1 VSYLPV
7 LRRDGA
13 PPPPN
18 RLFTVVEPQR
28 ASMEL
33 AGLVAAAPIL
43 LAGARGDGHP
53 VLVVPGLSGGAGW
66 TAMMRLY
73 LRAMGHTVVGPRFA
87 ATKGSHERVRR
98 LLAARVAQLAD
109 EHGRR
114 VSLVGW
120 SVGGCYV
127 RQVAASNPELVRQ
140 VVTLGTPLDG
150 MWYPAGQRRATR
162 PLRVPVTAVVSRTD
176 GIFEG
181 RRCLQPTSP
190 RAENVSVP
198 SSHLGMATNPFTYH
212 VLADRLGLPERGWRP
227 YAPPLPFAAAR
238 VR

>member
-1 VSYLPV
+1 MTYLPV
-7 LRRDGA
+7 RRRGES

-18 RLFTVVEPQR
+18 RLFTIMEPQR

-33 AGLVAAAPIL
+33 AGLMAAAPIL

-66 TAMMRLY
+66 TAVMRLY
-73 LRAMGHTVVGPRFA
+73 LRSMGHTVVGPRFA
-87 ATKGSHERVRR
+87 STKGSHERVRR
-98 LLAARVAQLAD
+98 LLTARVEELAKQ
-109 EHGRR
+109 HGRR

-127 RQVAASNPELVRQ
+127 RQVAARNPELVRQ

-150 MWYPAGQRRATR
+150 MWYPAGQLRATR
-162 PLRVPVTAVVSRTD
+162 PLRVPVTAIVSRSD

-181 RRCLQPTSP
+181 RRCLQPEAP
-190 RAENVSVP
+190 RAENVEIP
-198 SSHLGMATNPFTYH
+198 SSHLGMATNPFAYH

-227 YAPPLPFAAAR
+227 YSVPLPFAAAR